1 MIAGRHI
8 HNFLQIRS
16 LGGLAGVRRA
26 EHLAAEARL
35 QQAGE
40 AGQPGRRLPGGGG
53 AQPRHPE
60 HRAHR
65 RAEGGLQ
72 H

>member
-1 MIAGRHI
+1 M
-8 HNFLQIRS
+8 
-16 LGGLAGVRRA
+16 AGVRRA
-26 EHLAAEARL
+26 GQLAAEAGL
-35 QQAGE
+35 QQAGQ
-40 AGQPGRRLPGGGG
+40 AGQPRGRLASRGG